1 MARTKREQ
9 SPIGAYHVL
18 LRSAENLF
26 PSDGDR
32 AEFEQLC
39 RKYFTS
45 GKRLYSLAMTN
56 DRIHLVFADGGESPS
71 AVIKP
76 ITTSYARY
84 YNRTYKRTG
93 KLFADR
99 YKSRAAADTAEL
111 ADFVIYVD
119 STYGASVLRDKTDF
133 FETVCP
139 RAEYERRVS
148 GRLEKVCLD
157 AFDAFSNDDILNTIC
172 RMCGI
177 SRAELDGMSERDR
190 RAAVRSASVC
200 RWVSVRR
207 MCEAA
212 GIEGTVSAAR
222 PQSAK
227 HSEPYAAAAVTQSD
241 TAVEKPSET
250 QTEKEDDRR
259 NLSVWLL

>member
-9 SPIGAYHVL
+9 SPIGVYHVL

-26 PSDGDR
+26 PSDSDR
-32 AEFEQLC
+32 EEFEQLC
-39 RKYFTS
+39 RKYFAD
-45 GKRLYSLAMTN
+45 GKHLYSLAMTN

-76 ITTSYARY
+76 LTTSYARY

-111 ADFVIYVD
+111 ADFVVYVD
-119 STYGASVLRDKTDF
+119 STYGESELCDKTDF
-133 FETVCP
+133 FETVCT

-157 AFDAFSNDDILNTIC
+157 AFDAFSDDDILNTIC

-177 SRAELDGMSERDR
+177 SRAEFDGMTEKDR
-190 RAAVRSASVC
+190 RAAVRAASVC
-200 RWVSVRR
+200 KWVSVRR

-212 GIEGTVSAAR
+212 GIERAVPAAR
-222 PQSAK
+222 SRSAE
-227 HSEPYAAAAVTQSD
+227 HTAADEAAETVQSD
-241 TAVEKPSET
+241 TEKPSET
-250 QTEKEDDRR
+250 ETEREEERR